1 VRRHFFCS
9 ANLRLWSRSG
19 CFPGIQTAPVP
30 LELFTTTLNESVH
43 EFLFAAPSMLAW
55 VRLALTK
62 QDGSTTWLTLF
73 DFSSTRGGP
82 NNAMLNVTDLCD
94 GYGALICRVQRV
106 S

>member
-1 VRRHFFCS
+1 
-9 ANLRLWSRSG
+9 
-19 CFPGIQTAPVP
+19 
-30 LELFTTTLNESVH
+30 
-43 EFLFAAPSMLAW
+43 MLAW